1 MKFLAYL
8 GICLL
13 FTTTFWAQTK
23 AYSAL
28 VIPDSLKQNANA
40 VVRLSQIDIIISSQ
54 RSMNIKEKRVV
65 TVLNEKGQ
73 SAINAYENYDKRR
86 TIKGIQ
92 ATVFDAFGNE
102 IKKIKRKDFKDHSA
116 VDGGTIF
123 SDNRYMFLEYTPI
136 HYPFTVVYESEIE
149 TTTTAFIP
157 QWFPLNNYYLSVEKS
172 VLTVNYPENL
182 GFKKIESNFSN
193 FNILKTT
200 DTSTQL
206 SYTASTILARKSE
219 DYSPNLRKISPR
231 VMMALEYFNLEG
243 IDGNAKTWKEYG
255 QWYSDKI
262 LSGTMNLT
270 PETKAKMKILV
281 GDEKDPIEKAKIIYH
296 YVQEKSRYVS
306 IQVGIG
312 GWKPMFANDVDR
324 LGYGDC
330 KALTN
335 YTKALLNAVDVPSY
349 NTLLYGDRDK
359 NDIQS
364 DFVSMQGNHMIL
376 SVPKG
381 DNYIWLECTSQDNP
395 FGYQANFTDDRA
407 VLVVKPDGGEIVHT
421 NIYLDKDNSQVNKG
435 NYSLDENGN
444 LEGTILMVS
453 AGSQYGT
460 KARTEKFQPTERES
474 YYKNFWDNISN
485 LKINKMIFSNDKEK
499 IIFTENIAISAAN
512 YSKTSNGKMIFV
524 VNAYNQYTGS
534 VNRIRN
540 RKTPFE
546 IQRGY
551 YDTDEISISLPANL
565 KIESIPQNF
574 ELNTK
579 YGDYKTEIIKVDNAN
594 LIYKR
599 SILIK
604 KGLYKNTEYDEYR
617 LFIEQISKN
626 DTAKMILTQN

>member
-231 VMMALEYFNLEG
+231 VMMAL
-243 IDGNAKTWKEYG
+243 DR
-255 QWYSDKI
+255 
-262 LSGTMNLT
+262 
-270 PETKAKMKILV
+270 
-281 GDEKDPIEKAKIIYH
+281 
-296 YVQEKSRYVS
+296 KST
-306 IQVGIG
+306 
-312 GWKPMFANDVDR
+312 R
-324 LGYGDC
+324 L
-330 KALTN
+330 
-335 YTKALLNAVDVPSY
+335 
-349 NTLLYGDRDK
+349 
-359 NDIQS
+359 
-364 DFVSMQGNHMIL
+364 
-376 SVPKG
+376 
-381 DNYIWLECTSQDNP
+381 
-395 FGYQANFTDDRA
+395 
-407 VLVVKPDGGEIVHT
+407 
-421 NIYLDKDNSQVNKG
+421 NS
-435 NYSLDENGN
+435 SHWE
-444 LEGTILMVS
+444 
-453 AGSQYGT
+453 
-460 KARTEKFQPTERES
+460 
-474 YYKNFWDNISN
+474 
-485 LKINKMIFSNDKEK
+485 
-499 IIFTENIAISAAN
+499 
-512 YSKTSNGKMIFV
+512 
-524 VNAYNQYTGS
+524 
-534 VNRIRN
+534 
-540 RKTPFE
+540 
-546 IQRGY
+546 
-551 YDTDEISISLPANL
+551 
-565 KIESIPQNF
+565 
-574 ELNTK
+574 
-579 YGDYKTEIIKVDNAN
+579 
-594 LIYKR
+594 
-599 SILIK
+599 
-604 KGLYKNTEYDEYR
+604 
-617 LFIEQISKN
+617 
-626 DTAKMILTQN
+626 